1 MYFKKVD
8 YEATPEF
15 LAAQHHVSFSATA
28 VNTGITADSNGKKWV
43 VAGNLVDAT
52 GKVVTITRGGSAGAY
67 TYTAS
72 ATPVGIAF
80 HTVDVTE
87 GAQPVSIMVEGY
99 VIAER
104 LQGEYVADYAKT
116 EAFKTALPE
125 IKLR

>member
-8 YEATPEF
+8 YGTTPEF
-15 LAAQHHVSFSATA
+15 LAAQHHVCFTATA
-28 VNTGITADSNGKKWV
+28 VNTGITADSNGKKWLLAGSLIGENGALV
-43 VAGNLVDAT
+43 TVAEAT
-52 GKVVTITRGGSAGAY
+52 P
-67 TYTAS
+67 S
-72 ATPVGIAF
+72 ATPVGIVF

-99 VIAER
+99 VLADR
-104 LQGEYVADYAKT
+104 LQGENVPEYAKT

>member
-8 YEATPEF
+8 YENTPEF
-15 LAAQHHVSFSATA
+15 LASEHYVNFTATA
-28 VNTGITADSNGKKWV
+28 VNTGITADINGRKYV
-43 VAGNLVDAT
+43 IAGNLIDAN
-52 GKVVTITRGGSAGAY
+52 GKVVTITRGGSSGAY
-67 TYTAS
+67 TYTPS

-80 HTVDVTE
+80 HTSDVTE
-87 GAQPVSIMVEGY
+87 GPQPIALMVEGY

-104 LQGEYVADYAKT
+104 LQGAYVAEYAVT